1 MSDRRSFI
9 VGGALLAA
17 SAWAGGRDSV
27 RGIAR
32 WHTLG
37 PLPPGVPAPNFRL
50 FRLGGGTMSRDDLA
64 GAVNVMTFWATWCGV
79 CRTELADLDEL
90 ATEYAQR
97 KDVRFLAV
105 NHEGGGLG
113 RRQVER
119 AVTHYQDKTG
129 LALPVVMDDGSTSK
143 AFRVRPIPH
152 TVLLD
157 REGMIRYVHVGRV
170 SASTVRAEIERLLE
184 GD

>member
-17 SAWAGGRDSV
+17 AGWAGGRDAL
-27 RGIAR
+27 RGITR

-37 PLPPGVPAPNFRL
+37 PLPPGVPAPSFRL
-50 FRLGGGTMSRDDLA
+50 YRVGGGTMGLDDLA
-64 GAVNVMTFWATWCGV
+64 GAINIITFWATWCGV
-79 CRTELADLDEL
+79 CRTELVDLDAL
-90 ATEYAQR
+90 AVEYAQQQ
-97 KDVRFLAV
+97 DVKFLAV

-119 AVTHYQDKTG
+119 AIAHYQEKTG

-152 TVLLD
+152 TIVLD
-157 REGMIRYVHVGRV
+157 RQSMVRYVHVGRV
-170 SASTVRAEIERLLE
+170 SASTLRAEIDRLLQ